1 MLEAEFHC
9 VWLSAVLLF
18 LISLDETVRLGWI
31 CSVYWDAEGGGSPV
45 YVTVDGLAGSFSCVL
60 SLP

>member
-9 VWLSAVLLF
+9 VWLSAVLVF

-31 CSVYWDAEGGGSPV
+31 CSVYWDAEGGGNLFYKV
-45 YVTVDGLAGSFSCVL
+45 GF
-60 SLP
+60 